1 MIDILYFNIL
11 LFSLMWLSNSH
22 IIIKTLTP
30 ILILIIGSLVGVLL
44 ENRLKQLRKKLDTN
58 NVLRK
63 YSFILKS
70 FEGVIFIW
78 FIVGTIALV
87 LPSINLPAPLNIL
100 IQKIIIVIA
109 LFMATVLA
117 SRLAVN
123 VIHAYSEKSKTTVS
137 LTSLFEYL
145 TKVIIFSIGFLII
158 IQSIGIQITALITA
172 FGVGS
177 LSIGLAFQNTLSNLI
192 SGVNII
198 VSGKIRPRDYI
209 KFKNGEEGYVIDV
222 ELKYT
227 LIKDIYQNIIVIPNR
242 QIIDASFK
250 NYTLGN
256 SWMLLPI
263 KIGITYDSDLEK
275 VEKITLQVAKHILE
289 TINGGCQ
296 EYEPFLRYDNFDYY
310 AINLT
315 VYLKINEYLD
325 RLLITHEFIKEIH
338 KTYKQENITLAFP
351 LANPYLGINESTS
364 T

>member
-1 MIDILYFNIL
+1 MGNNN
-11 LFSLMWLSNSH
+11 LFA
-22 IIIKTLTP
+22 T
-30 ILILIIGSLVGVLL
+30 
-44 ENRLKQLRKKLDTN
+44 
-58 NVLRK
+58 

-70 FEGVIFIW
+70 FEGILFIW
-78 FIVGTIALV
+78 SIVGAIALV
-87 LPSINLPAPLNIL
+87 LPSLNLPSPLSIL
-100 IQKIIIVIA
+100 IQKIVIVIA
-109 LFMATVLA
+109 LFMATILA

-123 VIHAYSEKSKTTVS
+123 AIYLYSQRHNTTVS

-227 LIKDIYQNIIVIPNR
+227 LIKDIYNNVIVIPNR
-242 QIIDASFK
+242 QIIDASFR
-250 NYTLGN
+250 NYTLED

-263 KIGITYDSDLEK
+263 KIGISYDSDLEK
-275 VEKITLQVAKHILE
+275 VEQITLKIARKIL
-289 TINGGCQ
+289 TTVKGGFQ

-310 AINLT
+310 SINFT
-315 VYLKINEYLD
+315 VYLKINEYFD

-338 KTYKQENITLAFP
+338 RIYKQENINFAFP
-351 LANPYLGINESTS
+351 LVNPYMGINEV
-364 T
+364 